1 MVLECFQNAPRIRLE
16 SCDNGTRMTSIR
28 TICTG
33 SRAEIPSLW
42 KRPSE
47 KSAIADFL
55 IEFAEIAKNPCA
67 SGSSLG
73 ADLRFPQRGGLP
85 RGHRSW
91 QELAQVSGACGAG
104 LIFLRNYVEI
114 KKKSAAQLSLP
125 WRSQRQG
132 AIPTATNPARSS
144 FLSQPCLI
152 SGRFYTGKFT
162 NTCR

>member
-114 KKKSAAQLSLP
+114 KKNLLRSYLCPGGANGRAPFLP
-125 WRSQRQG
+125 R
-132 AIPTATNPARSS
+132 PTLRVVHFCPNPA
-144 FLSQPCLI
+144 
-152 SGRFYTGKFT
+152 
-162 NTCR
+162 